1 MTLAILQVVGGLVV
15 LAWSADRFVLGAAS
29 VARLLGLSPLLI
41 GMLIIGFGT
50 SAPELVVSALASSAG
65 NPELA
70 LGNAFGS
77 NIANI
82 ALIVGVTALL
92 TPIAVSRGITR
103 IEVPIL
109 LGVIALAFV
118 LLADGTLTRLDAIIL
133 LIGFAAFV
141 ARTIVTGLRDRGAA
155 QANAAEAEEA
165 TLGTGAA
172 WFWTIAG
179 AVLLVVSSQFLV
191 DGASFIA
198 SALGL
203 SDLVIGLTVVA
214 IGTSL
219 PELASAVAA
228 ARKGESDLVLG
239 NVIGS
244 SLFNGLAVVGLAGV
258 IAPTGVDPNILTRDL
273 PVLAA
278 VTLTLWLFGMAWR
291 GTGRLTRIH
300 GAIFVAI
307 FVGYTTFLVVSA
319 I

>member
-1 MTLAILQVVGGLVV
+1 MGGLVV

-118 LLADGTLTRLDAIIL
+118 LLADGTLTRLDAVIL
-133 LIGFAAFV
+133 LMGFAAFV

-179 AVLLVVSSQFLV
+179 AVLLVVSCL
-191 DGASFIA
+191 
-198 SALGL
+198 LY
-203 SDLVIGLTVVA
+203 
-214 IGTSL
+214 TS
-219 PELASAVAA
+219 PS
-228 ARKGESDLVLG
+228 
-239 NVIGS
+239 
-244 SLFNGLAVVGLAGV
+244 
-258 IAPTGVDPNILTRDL
+258 PRD
-273 PVLAA
+273 
-278 VTLTLWLFGMAWR
+278 
-291 GTGRLTRIH
+291 
-300 GAIFVAI
+300 
-307 FVGYTTFLVVSA
+307 S
-319 I
+319 